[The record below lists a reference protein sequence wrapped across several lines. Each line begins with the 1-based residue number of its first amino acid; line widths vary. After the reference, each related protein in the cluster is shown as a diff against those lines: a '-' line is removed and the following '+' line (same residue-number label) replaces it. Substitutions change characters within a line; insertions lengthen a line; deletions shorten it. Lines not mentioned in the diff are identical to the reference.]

1 MKKEEIV
8 DCLYSAFN
16 SKKNGVHQVYI
27 EKMIL
32 KAIGMIAELNGVTNG
47 KVKEAL
53 KIGQKIEHEH
63 TLEDTQFQKIIAL
76 QHLVENLSYYTAS
89 KPKNWA
95 EKELSGEK
103 REGLD
108 ELKENFKK
116 YL

>member
-32 KAIGMIAELNGVTNG
+32 KAIGMIAELNGVDDKTVLRN
-47 KVKEAL
+47 L
-53 KIGQKIEHEH
+53 KIGQQIEREH
-63 TLEDTQFQKIIAL
+63 TLQDQQYQKIITL
-76 QHLVENLSYYTAS
+76 QHLAEKLDYYIAS
-89 KPKNWA
+89 KPENWA
-95 EKELSGEK
+95 KKELSGEK
-103 REGLD
+103 KEGLD
-108 ELKENFKK
+108 KLKENFKK

>member
-8 DCLYSAFN
+8 DYLYSAFN
-16 SKKNGVHQVYI
+16 SKKNGVHQDNI

-32 KAIGMIAELNGVTNG
+32 KAITLIAELNGVTNG
-47 KVKEAL
+47 KVKEML
-53 KIGQKIEHEH
+53 KIGQQIEHEH

-76 QHLVENLSYYTAS
+76 QHLVEKLDYYTAS

-103 REGLD
+103 KEGLD
-108 ELKENFKK
+108 EMKENFNK